1 MLCMGTPFV
10 TLCVT
15 DETSTQS
22 IGRIASFRRNY
33 RGSLTQNFSRKV
45 ASSRLYTVGL
55 GASTRWPDGSAA
67 DIPEFWNRCESF

>member
-1 MLCMGTPFV
+1 M

-15 DETSTQS
+15 DETSRHS

-67 DIPEFWNRCESF
+67 DIPEFWNRFESF

>member
-15 DETSTQS
+15 HETSTQS
-22 IGRIASFRRNY
+22 IGLIASFRRNY

-55 GASTRWPDGSAA
+55 RASTRWPDGSAA